1 MIILPEREG
10 VIRMLDT
17 NKIVAKANKWLEN
30 EANDPLDI
38 EDVQMYLGRIAQHP
52 DSPRVETWVK
62 AIHQIV
68 KGTRLTITLTEGQ
81 NQEVLGF
88 ANMLNEVFEALPE
101 LSIPRTRTQENI
113 LEKVTEAMIA
123 NIKAGSQ

>member
-1 MIILPEREG
+1 
-10 VIRMLDT
+10 MLNTD
-17 NKIVAKANKWLEN
+17 KIVAKANKWLETA
-30 EANDPLDI
+30 EDPMDI
-38 EDVQMYLGRIAQHP
+38 EDVQMYLERIAKNP

-62 AIHQIV
+62 AIHQIT

-88 ANMLNEVFEALPE
+88 TNMLNEVFTAFPDLT
-101 LSIPRTRTQENI
+101 IPRDRTPENV

-123 NIKAGSQ
+123 SIKAESQ

>member
-1 MIILPEREG
+1 
-10 VIRMLDT
+10 MLDT
-17 NKIVAKANKWLEN
+17 EKVVAKANKWLEN
-30 EANDPLDI
+30 EGNDPLDI

-52 DSPRVETWVK
+52 DSPRVQTWVK

-88 ANMLNEVFEALPE
+88 ANMLNEVFTNLPD
-101 LSIPRTRTQENI
+101 LVIPRVRTQENI
-113 LEKVTEAMIA
+113 LEKVTDAMIA
-123 NIKAGSQ
+123 SIKAGSQ